1 RSPFY
6 MNAHSIRKSP
16 DYFLVFSPRAM
27 HPFYNHHFLVEI
39 ISRSKFKK
47 QIILLFINHS
57 KIKDKYL
64 KDIISRTKQEGIKV
78 SLINRLLSADEMAR
92 LFLIS
97 DFNVNIPFDDQF
109 GMSIMEGALLCSVPV
124 LNKHIRSYRELM
136 GQKNAIFIDPYSI
149 KKASR
154 TIDNAIVNK

>member
-1 RSPFY
+1 
-6 MNAHSIRKSP
+6 
-16 DYFLVFSPRAM
+16 
-27 HPFYNHHFLVEI
+27 
-39 ISRSKFKK
+39 
-47 QIILLFINHS
+47 
-57 KIKDKYL
+57 
-64 KDIISRTKQEGIKV
+64 
-78 SLINRLLSADEMAR
+78 MAR